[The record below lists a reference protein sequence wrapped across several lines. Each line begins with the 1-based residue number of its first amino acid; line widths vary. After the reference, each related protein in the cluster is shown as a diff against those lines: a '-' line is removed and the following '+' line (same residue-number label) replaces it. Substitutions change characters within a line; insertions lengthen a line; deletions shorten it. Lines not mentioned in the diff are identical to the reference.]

1 MERRQFSD
9 MERRQFMTTLGAAAA
24 ILSASEA
31 LAQTGGPEAVHS
43 MHPPK
48 YKALA
53 DTSGKCASTGEE
65 CLRHCFGML
74 SMNDTSMADCT
85 KAVYDLVAVCAALQ
99 TLASVNS
106 PFTPAFAKNVAGVC
120 DACKKECDKFPKVIE
135 CRTCGDACQA
145 CADECRKVSA

>member
-1 MERRQFSD
+1 
-9 MERRQFMTTLGAAAA
+9 MERRQFMTTLGATAAA
-24 ILSASEA
+24 LAASDA
-31 LAQTGGPEAVHS
+31 LAQGESGITVPSAHS

-48 YKALA
+48 YKTLEE
-53 DTSGKCASTGEE
+53 TSGKCVSTGED

-85 KAVYDLVAVCAALQ
+85 RASYDLVAACKALA
-99 TLASVNS
+99 TLAAANS
-106 PFTPAFAKNVAGVC
+106 PHTPAFAKTVADVC
-120 DACKKECDKFPKVIE
+120 DGCKKECDKFPKISE